1 MTVQPH
7 GSGACVGE
15 PISWLRLERY
25 RLQEL
30 APDQRGEIEQHL
42 HACDACR
49 ACLAHVGK
57 ELVLPPLPARETRVT
72 GRAWSRAQVRWIAA
86 GGALAAAAATVLLV
100 LRPASPGLEP
110 PQRTLTIKG
119 GELAIGVVR
128 ERAGSIAHEP
138 VSFAPGDR
146 FKVVLTCPP
155 DMRPHV
161 DVVVFQAGE
170 AFFPLPHTR
179 LAQCGNA
186 VALPG
191 AFALDGAAEALVCA
205 VISQSELPRAAL
217 AARGVA
223 GLPKTSVCHALV
235 PAPARP

>member
-1 MTVQPH
+1 MTAQLH
-7 GSGACVGE
+7 GSSACVGE

-30 APDQRGEIEQHL
+30 AADQRGEVDQHL
-42 HACDACR
+42 AACEACR
-49 ACLAHVGK
+49 ACLAHVAG
-57 ELVLPPLPARETRVT
+57 EIALPPLPV
-72 GRAWSRAQVRWIAA
+72 GRARRRARLRWIAS
-86 GGALAAAAATVLLV
+86 GGALAAAAAAVLLV

-110 PQRTLTIKG
+110 PRRTLTIKG
-119 GELAIGVVR
+119 GELAIGLVR

-138 VSFAPGDR
+138 ASFAQGDR

-155 DMRPHV
+155 DLRPHV

-170 AFFPLPHTR
+170 AYFPLPRAH

-191 AFALDGAAEALVCA
+191 AFALDGAVEAVVCA
-205 VISQSELPRAAL
+205 VISEREALSRAAL
-217 AARGVA
+217 GARGAA
-223 GLPKTSVCHALV
+223 GLPTMSVCHKL
-235 PAPARP
+235 APARP